1 MLRSLTEIL
10 SSFVFSLPALNPFI
24 DSVYLPRSKPIILLF
39 PFDLPLYCFMSQSL
53 LFSQPITNNLSG
65 NYPVPAEE
73 RLKLSVLYEEKKK
86 EERRVKTSTRK
97 QYDWT

>member
-1 MLRSLTEIL
+1 
-10 SSFVFSLPALNPFI
+10 
-24 DSVYLPRSKPIILLF
+24 
-39 PFDLPLYCFMSQSL
+39 MSQSL

-65 NYPVPAEE
+65 NYPAHAEE

-86 EERRVKTSTRK
+86 EEPRVKTSTRK